1 MGADPNGFLL
11 PSWYVPEQPT
21 MMDLN
26 VVSIIWGFSLATAV
40 FTFSKACQQSWK
52 SYKRGKLCNAYIIMV
67 WAEWSVCCIISVV
80 SWLFLSPS
88 LSILPGFWIF
98 FWLLCLWVIQIQCI
112 LQIIINRVRL
122 LMVDQHRADVLKWS
136 VAAFIGLINVSV
148 FVIWIPARLQ
158 ISDRWVAI
166 NTYWDRCEKSLF
178 ALCDIGL
185 NFFFLYLVRSKLIA
199 NGLHKYNK
207 LLRFNMLMVGISLS
221 MDVILIGMMS
231 LPNSAVYIQFHPL
244 TYLVKLHIEM
254 NIADLISKIV
264 KATNHLGEYKTNK
277 RGGVQVSEEGSHSK
291 PSQISSRTYRGS
303 GVLANKQRLDSIDL
317 ALKGFA
323 LPDWRSG
330 EDENTSGNAIQPS
343 TSSAYDLGPDM
354 EAGGPEKKDPE
365 ADVDDEGPVQVP
377 HPARDVEKDE
387 ASNQESGGRLSV
399 SQSIS

>member
-1 MGADPNGFLL
+1 
-11 PSWYVPEQPT
+11 
-21 MMDLN
+21 
-26 VVSIIWGFSLATAV
+26 
-40 FTFSKACQQSWK
+40 
-52 SYKRGKLCNAYIIMV
+52 
-67 WAEWSVCCIISVV
+67 
-80 SWLFLSPS
+80 
-88 LSILPGFWIF
+88 
-98 FWLLCLWVIQIQCI
+98 
-112 LQIIINRVRL
+112 
-122 LMVDQHRADVLKWS
+122 
-136 VAAFIGLINVSV
+136 
-148 FVIWIPARLQ
+148 
-158 ISDRWVAI
+158 
-166 NTYWDRCEKSLF
+166 
-178 ALCDIGL
+178 
-185 NFFFLYLVRSKLIA
+185 
-199 NGLHKYNK
+199 
-207 LLRFNMLMVGISLS
+207 
-221 MDVILIGMMS
+221 MMS